1 MRLIAPLLLA
11 ALALTGCGT
20 PPPVTGADAEKLQA
34 EAQQRADDAERQHQ
48 KQQTKTPDQK
58 VDEAERQHQRGT
70 RWLPPGGTDRDA
82 TG

>member
-1 MRLIAPLLLA
+1 MRLIAPILLA
-11 ALALTGCGT
+11 VLALTGCGN

-34 EAQQRADDAERQHQ
+34 EAQQKADDAERQHQKQQ

-70 RWLPPGGTDRDA
+70 R
-82 TG
+82 